1 MSKDIVV
8 VSNNKGKI
16 VEFKAI
22 LKGFNVYSLED
33 LKIDLDVVE
42 TGTTFKENAQ
52 LKVEALMDQYD
63 YVIAD
68 DSGLEIAAL
77 DNQPGVYSARFLGHD
92 TPYEE
97 KNVKVIEMMKAYEDR
112 RARFISVIAFAAQGE
127 LHFFE
132 GVINGE
138 IAHEP
143 KGSNG
148 FGYNPIFYM
157 PEYQQTMAE
166 IDNDLKNEISH
177 RALALKQFQE
187 FLGNE

>member
-1 MSKDIVV
+1 MSKDLVV

-16 VEFKAI
+16 KEFKEI
-22 LKGFNVYSLED
+22 LTDFNVYSLED
-33 LKIDLDVVE
+33 LNIDLDVVE

-63 YVIAD
+63 YVVAD
-68 DSGLEIAAL
+68 DSGLEIKAL
-77 DNQPGVYSARFLGHD
+77 DNQPGVYSARFLGHE

-97 KNVKVIEMMKAYEDR
+97 KNLKVIEMMKEYSDR
-112 RARFISVIAFAAQGE
+112 SARFISVIAFAKQGE

-138 IAHEP
+138 ISDEP

-148 FGYNPIFYM
+148 FGYNPIFYI
-157 PEYQQTMAE
+157 PEYKQTMAE
-166 IDNDLKNEISH
+166 IDNDVKNEISH
-177 RALALKQFQE
+177 RALALKKLQE
-187 FLGNE
+187 FLENE